1 MRVCGVGGL
10 WGDRKVSV
18 PVQQLVL
25 KAAAHD
31 VFAERTT
38 LVHRHLRVSVVVAAR
53 ALPELRRHTGQ
64 IEYVFARH
72 QDIGEEA
79 GVAII
84 VVHRPGAKPA
94 TSPAPA
100 AATTNAFH
108 RPGTGFDRCIGGV
121 FFCPRFFFTGGGG
134 MSSLVRTVSTA

>member
-1 MRVCGVGGL
+1 
-10 WGDRKVSV
+10 
-18 PVQQLVL
+18 VQQLVL

-84 VVHRPGAKPA
+84 VVYRPGAKPA
-94 TSPAPA
+94 MSPAPA

-108 RPGTGFDRCIGGV
+108 RPGDWVRSLHRRCL
-121 FFCPRFFFTGGGG
+121 FLSSFFFTGGGGGG